1 MNRARVLIA
10 DDHTLLVE
18 AFRNLIS
25 PQFEVV
31 GTVGDGRSLIR
42 EAQRL
47 KPDVI
52 LVDIAMPLLNGLD
65 ATQQLKQLLPTAR
78 IIILTMSEDSELASE
93 ALRRGALG
101 YLLKTSTGTELT
113 RAIRDALRGKTYITP
128 AVARKMQ
135 DAWMRNPRQERR
147 DALTDRQREVLQLL
161 AEGRSM
167 KEAGHVLGV
176 TARTI
181 AFHKYAIMENFGLR
195 SNAGLIQLAIREHVV
210 SAP

>member
-1 MNRARVLIA
+1 MNRPRVLIA

-93 ALRRGALG
+93 ALRRGAHWVSAKDLHG
-101 YLLKTSTGTELT
+101 HRTHASDQGRLARKNLHYTCRSQENAGRLDAEPQT
-113 RAIRDALRGKTYITP
+113 RASGGAD
-128 AVARKMQ
+128 
-135 DAWMRNPRQERR
+135 
-147 DALTDRQREVLQLL
+147 
-161 AEGRSM
+161 
-167 KEAGHVLGV
+167 
-176 TARTI
+176 
-181 AFHKYAIMENFGLR
+181 
-195 SNAGLIQLAIREHVV
+195 
-210 SAP
+210 